1 MSRSVWKGFY
11 IAKNVLKKNKKQKKN
26 FFKIW
31 SRNSAIPS
39 FLIGKTVLVHN
50 GKQFNKVVITREKIG
65 YKFGEFSLTR
75 KYFKKVVVGIK
86 KNKTKIVKKA

>member
-1 MSRSVWKGFY
+1 MSRSVWKGLY
-11 IAKNVLKKNKKQKKN
+11 ITKNVLKKNKKQKKN
-26 FFKIW
+26 FLKIW

-39 FLIGKTVLVHN
+39 FLIGKTALHN

-75 KYFKKVVVGIK
+75 KYFKKMAEGTKK
-86 KNKTKIVKKA
+86 KNKIIKKV

>member
-1 MSRSVWKGFY
+1 MSRSVWKGFF
-11 IAKNVLKKNKKQKKN
+11 ITQNLLKKQKKIKKN

-50 GKQFNKVVITREKIG
+50 GKQFNKVLITREKIG
-65 YKFGEFSLTR
+65 FKFGEFSLTR
-75 KYFKKVVVGIK
+75 KYFKKLVLGK
-86 KNKTKIVKKA
+86 KKKKLK

>member
-1 MSRSVWKGFY
+1 MSRSAWKAAF
-11 IAKNVLKKNKKQKKN
+11 ISKNILKKSSKTKNV
-26 FFKIW
+26 KIW

-39 FLIGKTVLVHN
+39 FFLGKTVLVHN

-75 KYFKKVVVGIK
+75 KSFKKVAVGKKKIK
-86 KNKTKIVKKA
+86 TLKKV